1 MSITGSIV
9 VFIILWWLILFMI
22 LPRNINSQ
30 QEKGSIIEGT
40 DPGAPSNPN
49 IFKKLVLTTIIA
61 SLLFAIIFVLTYFD
75 ILNIREILSK

>member
-30 QEKGSIIEGT
+30 QEKGSITEGT

-49 IFKKLVLTTIIA
+49 IFKKLVLTTVIA
-61 SLLFAIIFVLTYFD
+61 SLLFAIIFVLTYLD

>member
-30 QEKGSIIEGT
+30 QEKGRIIEGT

-49 IFKKLVLTTIIA
+49 IFKKLVLTTAIA
-61 SLLFAIIFVLTYFD
+61 SLLFAIIFVLTYFN

>member
-22 LPRNINSQ
+22 LPRNINAQ
-30 QEKGSIIEGT
+30 QEKRSIIEGT

-49 IFKKLVLTTIIA
+49 IFKKLVLTTVIA

>member
-30 QEKGSIIEGT
+30 QEKGGIIEGT

-49 IFKKLVLTTIIA
+49 IFKKLVLTTAIA
-61 SLLFAIIFVLTYFD
+61 SLLFAIIFVLTYFN